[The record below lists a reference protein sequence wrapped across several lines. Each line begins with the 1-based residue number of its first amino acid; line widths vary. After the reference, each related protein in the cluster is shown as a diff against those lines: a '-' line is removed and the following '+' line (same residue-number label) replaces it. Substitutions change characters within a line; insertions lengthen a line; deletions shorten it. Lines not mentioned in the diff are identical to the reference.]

1 MSRHL
6 YKLLLVLTPTLALA
20 SAIAGGLGA
29 LQTAIVLVALSV
41 ACVPVLLH
49 MQTQRIVAISRTSE
63 SRLEKSLAKR
73 IGKGIGVG
81 TTTQEATE
89 QNDAIAQILTTLH
102 GLKARTAS
110 DSLDSTANELRRE
123 ARMTRLVMT
132 QLLEAQGHDATVS
145 SPAPAH
151 ADRGSIDVTSSG
163 GRL

>member
-41 ACVPVLLH
+41 ACVPMLLH

-81 TTTQEATE
+81 TPTREATE
-89 QNDAIAQILTTLH
+89 QNDAIAQILTTLE

-123 ARMTRLVMT
+123 ARMTRLVIT
-132 QLLEAQGHDATVS
+132 QLLEAQGHDATVPS
-145 SPAPAH
+145 SASAPN
-151 ADRGSIDVTSSG
+151 RGGIDVTSSG